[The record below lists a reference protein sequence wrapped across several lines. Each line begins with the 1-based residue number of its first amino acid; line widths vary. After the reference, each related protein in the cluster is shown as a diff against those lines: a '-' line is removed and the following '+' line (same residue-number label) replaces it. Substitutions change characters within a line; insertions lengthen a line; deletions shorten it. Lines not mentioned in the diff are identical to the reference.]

1 MAVSPQAV
9 WQCLHT
15 QCGSVSTGRVAVPP
29 HTLWQCLHTQCGSV
43 STARVAV
50 SPQAVWQCLHRP
62 RGSVSTGRVAASPQ
76 AVWQRLHTPCGS
88 VSTGRV
94 AVPPHT
100 VWQCLHRLCSSLH
113 TQRGYTWT
121 CTHFLY
127 VPSCTFESAVQ
138 SLLSLRQH
146 LVATHTVRAI
156 SGPSSQSS
164 QFTIPT
170 VYVIPLSPL
179 TVYNLFY

>member
-1 MAVSPQAV
+1 MAVRP
-9 WQCLHT
+9 
-15 QCGSVSTGRVAVPP
+15 CGSVSTG
-29 HTLWQCLHTQCGSV
+29 
-43 STARVAV
+43 RVAV
-50 SPQAVWQCLHRP
+50 SPQAVWQCLYK
-62 RGSVSTGRVAASPQ
+62 
-76 AVWQRLHTPCGS
+76 VWQCLHTQCGS